1 MQNPNQNQDVH
12 SKELDAGLTELMKA
26 HLDTVAGGLA
36 GHNSWRQT
44 SVV

>member
-1 MQNPNQNQDVH
+1 MKEQDR
-12 SKELDAGLTELMKA
+12 KPEPREELDESLTELMKA

-44 SVV
+44 V

>member
-1 MQNPNQNQDVH
+1 MKKKDEKPETRDD
-12 SKELDAGLTELMKA
+12 LDENLTELMKA

-44 SVV
+44 V